1 MAGFDQQWTFRMP
14 AGPEGRFTP
23 YLPYFWGIWNFSR
36 NVAPAKALLE
46 FLSERESAE
55 KQTSTSAGYD
65 IPPFESMNDFAVWQ
79 TEGPPVSVVYT
90 YPIKPHHNAR
100 TSVAFAPAPPE
111 IAVQAY
117 TQGLNTGLIAR
128 IAQGGMTIDQ
138 ALAWAERELRNFA
151 RG

>member
-1 MAGFDQQWTFRMP
+1 MWQFPMP
-14 AGPEGRFTP
+14 AGPEGRFAP

-36 NVAPAKALLE
+36 NIGPAKGLLE
-46 FLSERESAE
+46 FLSSREAAE
-55 KQTSTSAGYD
+55 KQTTTSAGYD
-65 IPPFESMNDFAVWQ
+65 IPPFASMNDFAVWK
-79 TEGPPVSVVYT
+79 TEGPPTGVVFN
-90 YPIKPHHNAR
+90 YPMKAHHNAK

-128 IAQGGMTIDQ
+128 IAQGGMSVDD
-138 ALAWAERELRNFA
+138 ALGWAERELRNFA

>member
-1 MAGFDQQWTFRMP
+1 A
-14 AGPEGRFTP
+14 
-23 YLPYFWGIWNFSR
+23 
-36 NVAPAKALLE
+36 
-46 FLSERESAE
+46 
-55 KQTSTSAGYD
+55 
-65 IPPFESMNDFAVWQ
+65 SMNDFAVWKN
-79 TEGPPVSVVYT
+79 EGPPTGVVYN
-90 YPIKPHHNAR
+90 YPLKPHHNAK

-128 IAQGGMTIDQ
+128 IAQGGQTVDQ